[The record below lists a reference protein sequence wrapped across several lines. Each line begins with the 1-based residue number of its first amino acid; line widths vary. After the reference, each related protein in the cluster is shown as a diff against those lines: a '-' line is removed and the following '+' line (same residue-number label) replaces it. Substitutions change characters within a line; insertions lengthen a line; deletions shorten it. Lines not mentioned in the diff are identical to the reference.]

1 MAIVED
7 LIVSERGAFVGLHGK
22 RLRVSVSGTRIVEAP
37 LLHLRSVQIHTRSAS
52 LSAAALS
59 ACCEAGIPVHFVD
72 SFDGR
77 EFTWHVA
84 RPGGATESPST
95 PTGGIGY

>member
-37 LLHLRSVQIHTRSAS
+37 LLHLRSVQIYTDPPR
-52 LSAAALS
+52 
-59 ACCEAGIPVHFVD
+59 
-72 SFDGR
+72 
-77 EFTWHVA
+77 
-84 RPGGATESPST
+84 
-95 PTGGIGY
+95 